1 MSPEQQPR
9 DLDASAAPYR
19 STACRVGTHHE
30 CAESSPAS
38 APVDVP
44 LIYEACDCSCH
55 SASVPA
61 TPGAL
66 KR

>member
-1 MSPEQQPR
+1 MSPQQQSR
-9 DLDASAAPYR
+9 DLAASAAPYR
-19 STACRVGTHHE
+19 STACSVGTHHE

-44 LIYEACDCSCH
+44 LIYEACDCPCH
-55 SASVPA
+55 SASSLV
-61 TPGAL
+61 TPQGL